1 MFGSGPSAFVILPII
16 FLVIVFMIAVVTYV
30 VMLIIRRTFKGGG
43 IGSSAVHSELVRMN
57 ERLTAIEKVLKDI
70 D

>member
-1 MFGSGPSAFVILPII
+1 MVGSSAFVILPIM
-16 FLVIVFMIAVVTYV
+16 FLIIVFMIAVVTYV
-30 VMLIIRRTFKGGG
+30 VMLIIRRTFKSGG
-43 IGSSAVHSELVRMN
+43 IGSSAVHGELVRMN

>member
-1 MFGSGPSAFVILPII
+1 MFGSAPSTFVILPII
-16 FLVIVFMIAVVTYV
+16 FLIIVFMIAVVTYV
-30 VMLIIRRTFKGGG
+30 VMLIIRRTFKNNG

-57 ERLTAIEKVLKDI
+57 ERLTVIEKILKDI

>member
-1 MFGSGPSAFVILPII
+1 MFGSSAFVILPIM
-16 FLVIVFMIAVVTYV
+16 FLIIVFMIAVVTYV
-30 VMLIIRRTFKGGG
+30 VMLIIRRTFKSGG
-43 IGSSAVHSELVRMN
+43 IGSSAVHGELVRMN